1 MLAHQLATAHVSAMK
16 MSADLNRRLDY
27 LANVRG
33 EESERVNIQAT
44 RLAGAVG
51 RLMSTYQQGMMT
63 LQRFRSGGQQ
73 TVVVQ
78 HVQANQGSRVVV
90 AGKVGR
96 GTRGRGTAGGNGR
109 K

>member
-1 MLAHQLATAHVSAMK
+1 MYDRAAIMVRALAAARQASASGSPLPWQALVADALGSAWQL
-16 MSADLNRRLDY
+16 
-27 LANVRG
+27 
-33 EESERVNIQAT
+33 
-44 RLAGAVG
+44 
-51 RLMSTYQQGMMT
+51 QGF
-63 LQRFRSGGQQ
+63 QSGGQQ

-96 GTRGRGTAGGNGR
+96 GARGRGTAGGNGR